1 MTLRAWIIT
10 LRGRIREALVP
21 ELQVL
26 RTELATLRARHYETR
41 SLLATAE
48 AECDALRAAIDA
60 AMTKEVK

>member
-1 MTLRAWIIT
+1 MTLSAYLIT

-48 AECDALRAAIDA
+48 AECDALRAEVRA
-60 AMTKEVK
+60 ALKEAK